1 MSLPQLSPALLN
13 LVKNPSLT
21 LFEVIHK
28 EDHGIWAAKV
38 DGEKA
43 AKRFNHDRLGNEG
56 VQDGEVLRG
65 SKRATEVVQ
74 LGFTQN
80 WVSQEE

>member
-21 LFEVIHK
+21 LIEVIHK

-43 AKRFNHDRLGNEG
+43 AKRFNHGRLGQER
-56 VQDGEVLRG
+56 VQGGEVLRG
-65 SKRATEVVQ
+65 SKRAPEVVQ
-74 LGFTQN
+74 LELTQS
-80 WVSQEE
+80 WVS